1 MSVKQISLFMEHKPG
16 SLHEITAMLAK
27 NNIHVR
33 ALTVAET
40 SSELSLI
47 RFVVDN
53 VLWTA
58 SVLKNA
64 GYATSFVDVIVVKF
78 SNVPGGFDH
87 ILEIFEKANINIE
100 HMYSLMDHK
109 NTSPERSEE
118 YMVFEVNDFPKA
130 SEALNAAGIEIIKQG
145 ELADL

>member
-1 MSVKQISLFMEHKPG
+1 MSVKQISLFMEHRPG

-27 NNIHVR
+27 NDIHVR

-40 SSELSLI
+40 NNELSLI
-47 RFVVDN
+47 RFIVDN

-64 GYATSFVDVIVVKF
+64 GYTTTFVDVIVVKF

-87 ILEIFEKANINIE
+87 ILEIFEKADINIE

-109 NTSPERSEE
+109 NVSSGISEE
-118 YMVFEVNDFPKA
+118 YMVFEVNDFAKA
-130 SEALNAAGIEIIKQG
+130 LMEAGIEIVRQG
-145 ELADL
+145 ELSDL